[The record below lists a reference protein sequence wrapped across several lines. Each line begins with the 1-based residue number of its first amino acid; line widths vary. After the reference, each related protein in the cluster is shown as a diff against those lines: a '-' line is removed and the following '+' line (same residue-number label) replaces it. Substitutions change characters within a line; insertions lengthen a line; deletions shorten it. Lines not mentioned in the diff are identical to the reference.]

1 MLFSQYR
8 QKMGRVDEDLVRGIC
23 RMAGLWSLYRDYQG
37 AVLPLY
43 DILLFESS
51 ISRFYGFGVVVTGAA
66 VRVCC

>member
-1 MLFSQYR
+1 MMLFSQYR
-8 QKMGRVDEDLVRGIC
+8 QKMGRGMRTLCVVSDAWQVYGRYI
-23 RMAGLWSLYRDYQG
+23 G